1 MKLYKIKTLFL
12 GENLQEEAMLGYILA
27 ADDDAVYQ
35 YISDNFA
42 WGEPWERQYENGVK
56 AQIMENHGDY
66 NEEYLGEGYD
76 QKFGWEEIADNP
88 TKEEI
93 AVLDKFGILL
103 K

>member
-12 GENLQEEAMLGYILA
+12 GENLQEEAQLGYLLA
-27 ADDDAVYQ
+27 MNDEAVYQ
-35 YISDNFA
+35 YISDTFA

-66 NEEYLGEGYD
+66 GEEYLGEGYD
-76 QKFGWEEIADNP
+76 QKFGWEEVAPDL
-88 TKEEI
+88 KEEEI
-93 AVLDKFGILL
+93 KILDKFGVLL